1 VILLDTHVILWWQA
15 IDDRLSARARREI
28 ERAERILISP
38 ISLWEIGLLV
48 DKGRVRLDR
57 DVFVWAQ
64 DFLAGDRIE
73 LAELTPTAAVA
84 AGLLPGLGFAGDPA
98 DAMLYA
104 TARERGGPLI
114 SKDTRIR
121 TFAAARRDL
130 RAIW

>member
-1 VILLDTHVILWWQA
+1 MTLLDTHVILWWQA
-15 IDDRLSARARREI
+15 VDDRLSARARREI

-38 ISLWEIGLLV
+38 VSLWEIVLLV

-57 DVFVWAQ
+57 DIFVWTQ
-64 DFLAGDRIE
+64 DFLAGERVE

-84 AGLLPGLGFAGDPA
+84 AGLLPGLGFVGDPA

-104 TARERGGPLI
+104 TARERGVPLI

-121 TFAAARRDL
+121 SFAAARRDL